1 MIADLFNRRRTGL
14 VVLFTLLFPAVT
26 QACSVCFGDPD
37 SDLSKGLNA
46 GVLALLI
53 VVSMVLSG
61 FAAFFVFVARR
72 ASLAPGMEPDGGSQI
87 SATSMESIHDERP

>member
-1 MIADLFNRRRTGL
+1 MIRRAPKSWFLFCL
-14 VVLFTLLFPAVT
+14 ALAICPAAT

-46 GVLALLI
+46 GVLALLV
-53 VVSMVLSG
+53 VVSTVLSG

-72 ASLAPGMEPDGGSQI
+72 SSLTPLPKTSGSDQPAG
-87 SATSMESIHDERP
+87 SSD